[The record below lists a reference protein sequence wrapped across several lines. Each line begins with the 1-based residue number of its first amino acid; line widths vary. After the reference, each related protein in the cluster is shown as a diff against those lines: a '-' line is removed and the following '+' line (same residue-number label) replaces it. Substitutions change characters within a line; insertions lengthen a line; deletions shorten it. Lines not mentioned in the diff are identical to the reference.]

1 MTPVINETE
10 NSKTTE
16 KINETKISFFEK
28 INKTYQPPASL
39 TKYTHSDSLHLLN
52 DFSDYVREILYFRNH
67 V

>member
-39 TKYTHSDSLHLLN
+39 TK
-52 DFSDYVREILYFRNH
+52 
-67 V
+67 